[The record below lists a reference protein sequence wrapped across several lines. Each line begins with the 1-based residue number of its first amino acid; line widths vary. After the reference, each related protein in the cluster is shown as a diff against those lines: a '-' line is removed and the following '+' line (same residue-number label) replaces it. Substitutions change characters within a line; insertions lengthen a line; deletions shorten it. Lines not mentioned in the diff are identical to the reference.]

1 MADIRRMYPEIS
13 RYISSIFFQS
23 TSIDRRCAPTAAPD
37 LLLSGFSKSL
47 EVSVLRILLM
57 LAVPE
62 KFWRVSY
69 PWNSNFLW
77 KLEPLRSHS
86 QAVCGTSTA
95 STINTSFIWPHHR
108 VCIHSYATAV
118 RKTKS
123 SEAAD
128 VKKKEE
134 VASRLHNKQGTS
146 HDTLCTRCSRDP
158 HTCNGHLLPPA
169 PFFFQSHSWCVLFC
183 YVSTMCVIRQR
194 VLVI

>member
-1 MADIRRMYPEIS
+1 MYPEIS

-123 SEAAD
+123 SKAAD
-128 VKKKEE
+128 VKKKKR
-134 VASRLHNKQGTS
+134 RLHRGCTTNKVPVMILSVHGAHATRT
-146 HDTLCTRCSRDP
+146 HATDTCCPPPRSSSSPTLGASYSVMLVLCASSGSEYSSY
-158 HTCNGHLLPPA
+158 N
-169 PFFFQSHSWCVLFC
+169 
-183 YVSTMCVIRQR
+183 
-194 VLVI
+194 